1 MENEI
6 TTIDYTSQLNDI
18 YLRLEDIVSQLEGLM
33 QWFGTMYTVCVTLL
47 IVVLAAI
54 VFFALYKAVSN
65 FIEF

>member
-6 TTIDYTSQLNDI
+6 VNIDYTNQLNDI
-18 YLRLEDIVSQLEGLM
+18 CISLEEIVSHLEGLM

-47 IVVLAAI
+47 IVVLAVI
-54 VFFALYKAVSN
+54 VFYLLYKAVSM